1 VTRRS
6 ERADV
11 IGSLRRRWKRTRRPT
26 PPLPERDVV
35 FSRLLYIQN
44 KRRAAS
50 RDARTKA
57 ALGGVL
63 SIDRFDFRFFRPPN
77 LCEYIYATTKKN
89 KTAALVFSSS
99 AKRTNE

>member
-1 VTRRS
+1 METNAASDAAVAGTRRRLL
-6 ERADV
+6 E
-11 IGSLRRRWKRTRRPT
+11 
-26 PPLPERDVV
+26 
-35 FSRLLYIQN
+35 LLYIQN

-57 ALGGVL
+57 ALGGVS

-99 AKRTNE
+99 ARRTNE